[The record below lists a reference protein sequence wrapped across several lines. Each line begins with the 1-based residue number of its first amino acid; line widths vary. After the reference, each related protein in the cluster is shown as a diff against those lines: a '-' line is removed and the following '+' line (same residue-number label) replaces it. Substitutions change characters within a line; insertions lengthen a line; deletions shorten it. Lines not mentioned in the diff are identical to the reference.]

1 MNQLVKKGKRG
12 FSKDSENWD
21 CKKSFWKLF
30 RNVFKD
36 LTGKSLS
43 IPIGFIE
50 NVKPL
55 FYYFLRYED
64 FLTSSHLRNDI
75 SVPKFEKGL
84 LIIGG
89 YGVGKTVIMRTLE
102 ACFAYDPKNRF
113 KMFTANEIVN
123 MYEKCKTQYDK
134 DAFFKRMKSGTIC
147 IDDLFTERVAN
158 NFGKVD
164 VLKEILEE
172 RYALGKKTYIT
183 CNYADGFDGD
193 VEATLQVFARRYGNR
208 VYDRFFEMFN
218 IIEFKGKSQRR

>member
-12 FSKDSENWD
+12 FSKDSKNWD
-21 CKKSFWKLF
+21 CKKSFWKF
-30 RNVFKD
+30 FKKNFAE
-36 LTGKSLS
+36 LNGKALVVTNE
-43 IPIGFIE
+43 FLE
-50 NVKPL
+50 NAKPL
-55 FYYFLRYED
+55 FYYFLGFDD
-64 FLTSSHLRNDI
+64 FFKCSRLCEDI
-75 SVPKFEKGL
+75 SEPKFEKGL

-89 YGVGKTVIMRTLE
+89 CGVGKTVIMRTFE
-102 ACFAYDPKNRF
+102 KCYKYDHKNRF

-123 MYEKCKTQYDK
+123 MYEKCTTQYDK